1 MKEVAKSGEK
11 DFSALAAGAD
21 YLTNSRKFKVI
32 FFAYI
37 RNRHSGATCQ
47 LTRQGLKSGIYIKQQ
62 ISILWPLVLKCV
74 TFYLASIQKRR
85 KRRNFY
91 LYHFFCSDNKAP
103 MRV

>member
-21 YLTNSRKFKVI
+21 YLMNSREFKVI

-74 TFYLASIQKRR
+74 TFYLWPLFKRGERGETSIFTTSFVVITR
-85 KRRNFY
+85 
-91 LYHFFCSDNKAP
+91 LL
-103 MRV
+103 